1 MKLELEKCND
11 ELELVATSDCNDSCK
26 NLVVLN

>member
-11 ELELVATSDCNDSCK
+11 ELELVATSDCNDSCIELK
-26 NLVVLN
+26 T